1 MIRTHPEPPAL
12 RITNMQITR
21 TIETSTPVDKV
32 FAYLSDFTTTNE
44 WDPGTVETRR
54 IKGDGGVGTDYRNT
68 SKFMGRE
75 TELVY
80 TTKELEPG
88 RRIVLEGNN
97 KTVRATDTMTL
108 TATAGGGTRV
118 VYNADFDF
126 KGVVG
131 KIAPLLSPLLAP
143 AFKKLGD
150 EAEVEMGRA
159 LDAL

>member
-1 MIRTHPEPPAL
+1 ME
-12 RITNMQITR
+12 ITR
-21 TIETSTPVDKV
+21 TIETTTPVDKAY
-32 FAYLSDFTTTNE
+32 AYLSDFTTTNE

-54 IKGDGGVGTDYRNT
+54 ISGSGEVGTEYHNT

-80 TTKELEPG
+80 TTQELEPS

-108 TATAGGGTRV
+108 TATADGGTRV
-118 VYNADFDF
+118 VYHAKFDF

-131 KIAPLLSPLLAP
+131 KLAPALSPLLAP

-150 EAEVEMGRA
+150 EAEVAMKRA
-159 LDAL
+159 LDKL

>member
-1 MIRTHPEPPAL
+1 ME
-12 RITNMQITR
+12 ITR
-21 TIETSTPVDKV
+21 TVETTAPVEKV
-32 FAYLSDFTTTNE
+32 YAYLSDFTTTNE

-54 IKGDGGVGTDYRNT
+54 ISGTGEIGTEYHNT

-80 TTKELEPG
+80 TTKKLDPT
-88 RRIVLEGNN
+88 RRIVLEGRN

-108 TATAGGGTRV
+108 SSTAAGGTRV
-118 VYNADFDF
+118 VYNARFDF
-126 KGVVG
+126 QGLVG
-131 KIAPLLSPLLAP
+131 KLAPVLSPVLSP

-150 EAEVEMGRA
+150 EAVVGMKQA